1 MNPTTK
7 KWLYQLTERSTEKR
21 NSFREL
27 FYKKQ
32 KQISDDKVLV
42 ELEAFFYNQMKKLT
56 NIHDE
61 GTQQLAEKFFD
72 RKFSDVQTQEE
83 LLKKYVEQE
92 FQPKLNDVYERCVID
107 LKEKV
112 KSLGADYV

>member
-7 KWLYQLTERSTEKR
+7 KWLCQLIERSTEKR

-32 KQISDDKVLV
+32 KPILDDEILV
-42 ELEAFFYNQMKKLT
+42 ELEVFFYNQMKKLT
-56 NIHDE
+56 DTHDE
-61 GTQQLAEKFFD
+61 GTQKLAEIFFD
-72 RKFSDVQTQEE
+72 RTFSDVQTQEE

-92 FQPKLNDVYERCVID
+92 FQPKLNDVYERCVFD
-107 LKEKV
+107 LEEKV

>member
-1 MNPTTK
+1 MNPIVK
-7 KWLYQLTERSTEKR
+7 KWLYQLTEQSIEKR

-27 FYKKQ
+27 FYKNQ
-32 KQISDDKVLV
+32 KQILNDRVLV
-42 ELEAFFYNQMKKLT
+42 ELEAFLYNQLIKLSD
-56 NIHDE
+56 IHDE
-61 GTQQLAEKFFD
+61 GTQKLAEIFFD
-72 RKFSDVQTQEE
+72 RTFSNDQTQEE

-107 LKEKV
+107 LEEKV

>member
-1 MNPTTK
+1 MNPILR
-7 KWLYQLTERSTEKR
+7 KWLYKLTEKSIGKR

-27 FYKKQ
+27 FYKKY
-32 KQISDDKVLV
+32 KQILDDEVLV

-56 NIHDE
+56 DIHDE
-61 GTQQLAEKFFD
+61 GTQKLAELFFD
-72 RKFSDVQTQEE
+72 RTFLNDQTQEE

-107 LKEKV
+107 LEEKV
-112 KSLGADYV
+112 KLLGANYV

>member
-7 KWLYQLTERSTEKR
+7 KWLCQLIERSIEKR

-32 KQISDDKVLV
+32 KPILDDEILV
-42 ELEAFFYNQMKKLT
+42 ELEVFFYNQMKKLT
-56 NIHDE
+56 DIHDE
-61 GTQQLAEKFFD
+61 GTQKLAEIFFD
-72 RKFSDVQTQEE
+72 RTFCDLQTQEE

-92 FQPKLNDVYERCVID
+92 FQPKLNDVYERYVFD
-107 LKEKV
+107 LEEKV